1 MKTFCALLLGLS
13 AVDLRADEE
22 TREVRVYL
30 IDRTVPDRDFKDAV
44 AVLTIERPT
53 GRGRTFLLP
62 RVAKRDA
69 GAGETTGLLRGLPG
83 TPYFVELNLGAAA
96 PPPKEERTDVV
107 DPKSAREVL
116 RRVHEKGCFSQKIP
130 ASLVSEPFT
139 ATITIRLGTL
149 TFTSEEFQGPR
160 SKSDDLEEAG
170 TRVDRTLAL
179 LKERAGQAAG
189 FMDLRPAVVELI
201 RDLARLSPAGF
212 EDSTGAFELDRQWCL
227 AQARAIEKACYDG
240 DPSRIID
247 RAQACGPRLKSMQST
262 LAREKPPAAL
272 PEPEVK

>member
-1 MKTFCALLLGLS
+1 MKTLCALLLGLS

-22 TREVRVYL
+22 TRDVRVYL

-62 RVAKRDA
+62 RAAKRPGAAAESA
-69 GAGETTGLLRGLPG
+69 GILRGLPG
-83 TPYFVELNLGAAA
+83 TPYFVELSVGEAA
-96 PPPKEERTDVV
+96 PPAKEERTDA
-107 DPKSAREVL
+107 DPKSAREIL
-116 RRVHEKGCFSQKIP
+116 RRVHENGCFSQKIP

-139 ATITIRLGTL
+139 ATITIRLGNL

-160 SKSDDLEEAG
+160 SKTDNLEEAG

-179 LKERAGQAAG
+179 LKERAGQDAG

-212 EDSTGAFELDRQWCL
+212 EDSTGAFEADRQWCL

-240 DPSRIID
+240 TPSRIID
-247 RAQACGPRLKSMQST
+247 LAQACGPRLRSMQST
-262 LAREKPPAAL
+262 LARAKSAEPL